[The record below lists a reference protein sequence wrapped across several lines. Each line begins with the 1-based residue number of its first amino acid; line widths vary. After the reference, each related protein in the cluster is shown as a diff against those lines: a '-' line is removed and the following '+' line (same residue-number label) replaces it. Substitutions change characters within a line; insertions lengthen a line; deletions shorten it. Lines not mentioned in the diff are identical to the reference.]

1 MRVGKSRG
9 DLLIFNNPI
18 NPGSTCVWYHPSPK
32 PFDLGEMMSPTR
44 KKRQSIFPIVMVVFG
59 ILLILGSVAW
69 LVNASRVAEAQRAS
83 LSSPVTSPRI
93 PYPEIARVSIGDS
106 KAAFDLQQAVFVDTR
121 GEPYFSQGHIPG
133 AISMTEEELPSR
145 LGELD
150 PNAWIITYCT

>member
-1 MRVGKSRG
+1 M
-9 DLLIFNNPI
+9 P
-18 NPGSTCVWYHPSPK
+18 
-32 PFDLGEMMSPTR
+32 PTR
-44 KKRQSIFPIVMVVFG
+44 KKRQSIFPLVMVVFG

-69 LVNASRVAEAQRAS
+69 LVNASRIADAQRAS

-93 PYPEIARVSIGDS
+93 PYPEVARVSLGDS
-106 KAAFDLQQAVFVDTR
+106 KAAYDLQQAIFMDTR

-133 AISMTEEELPSR
+133 ATSMTEDELASR